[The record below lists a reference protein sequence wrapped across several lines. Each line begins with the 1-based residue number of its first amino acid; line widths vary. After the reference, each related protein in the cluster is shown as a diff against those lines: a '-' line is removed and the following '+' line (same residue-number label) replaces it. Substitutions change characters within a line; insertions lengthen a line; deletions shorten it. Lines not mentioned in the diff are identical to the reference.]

1 MRQAT
6 AEMKSILESWDKFV
20 LSEEQSNFVTWR
32 MLGDTIELIRAEK
45 EGQETAE
52 RKQKL
57 LKLGGKSLLKLAASL
72 TGPLGA
78 MIDIG
83 AETAEVIG
91 DMVKTYSTA
100 DDSQTKANPFLDLFN
115 LDDGFEDLIDDKLE
129 NRFVQ
134 KMLDDIPNHIAKN
147 PDQVIPDFDKVI
159 QAWLPTL
166 DLSGTTDNNVT
177 KQTSQGA

>member
-1 MRQAT
+1 
-6 AEMKSILESWDKFV
+6 MKLIMENWNKYIV
-20 LSEEQSNFVTWR
+20 SEEQSNFVTWR

-45 EGQETAE
+45 EGQETTE

-72 TGPLGA
+72 TGPVGA

-83 AETAEVIG
+83 VETAEVIG

-100 DDSQTKANPFLDLFN
+100 DDSQTNQNPFLDLFN
-115 LDDGFEDLIDDKLE
+115 LDDGFEDLIDDRLE
-129 NRFVQ
+129 DQFVQ
-134 KMLDDIPNHIAKN
+134 KMLSDIPTHITKN
-147 PDQVIPDFDKVI
+147 PDQIIPDFDKVI

-166 DLSGTTDNNVT
+166 DLSGTKNNNVT
-177 KQTSQGA
+177 KTGS